1 MLDVLPPDP
10 RYFDIYNDLT
20 QTPLHLAVIT
30 GQHKIAGKLIEKG
43 ANIDLV
49 DRNGQTCVHL
59 ACQRGDL
66 KSLRTIFKRQQG
78 RVEVQEKLQEILDA
92 RNFDGKL
99 VKISMFSV
107 SGGNLRCM
115 CLSFGANDINLL
127 SFLGLTPLCV
137 ATKANHVEI
146 VKELIVL
153 GADVNAVVSSFLNS
167 KLTLF
172 K

>member
-66 KSLRTIFKRQQG
+66 KSLRTIFKRRQG
-78 RVEVQEKLQEILDA
+78 RVELQKKLQEILDA

-99 VKISMFSV
+99 IYISMFSI
-107 SGGNLRCM
+107 SGGILRCI
-115 CLSFGANDINLL
+115 CLSCDANDINLL
-127 SFLGLTPLCV
+127 SFFRSDPTLCCN
-137 ATKANHVEI
+137 K
-146 VKELIVL
+146 
-153 GADVNAVVSSFLNS
+153 S
-167 KLTLF
+167 KSC
-172 K
+172 